1 MKPISALLHL
11 DGWKNLLSGFGT
23 HRDKVTTMSVAQPRP
38 FTDLD
43 LSMLYMGDGLSASIV
58 DTLPEDAVKTGW
70 EISGDD
76 GTLYKALKKL
86 ALPTALKKALAWA
99 NLYGGALLVMDIG
112 GAGAWDTPL
121 PSDLSRLS
129 LRGFRVYPR
138 SRIEFLS
145 QDMVKDPQSPYFE
158 DFERFEIYN
167 KLGGTFRVH
176 ASRCIPF
183 HGVEVPDKVNAGF
196 TEEQLYWGLSILPRC
211 AEAVS
216 ALAGTMQGVGNLGQE
231 LSIGKYKISNLEQMV
246 AEGDYKGLEDRMTA
260 IAMQKSIINGVLL
273 GEGEDYTRDN
283 LSLSGANELMDKMFL
298 NVASNS
304 RYPETKLFG
313 RSPSGENAT
322 GESDMENYYSRVAT
336 LQEEILGPALVRI
349 ATLLNA
355 TLKVLPAD
363 SLIEV
368 AFNPLWTQSDTEKS
382 TVRKALADADNIY
395 IQAGVLSPDEVRENR
410 FVGGYSMETAVDSTN
425 LKPLSGP
432 EPGTEG

>member
-11 DGWKNLLSGFGT
+11 DGWKSLLSGIGT
-23 HRDKVTTMSVAQPRP
+23 RRDKVTALSVDVPRQL
-38 FTDLD
+38 TDLD
-43 LSMLYMGDGLSASIV
+43 LSMLYMGDGLCASII
-58 DTLPEDAVKTGW
+58 DTLPEDAVKAGW

-76 GTLYKALKKL
+76 GTLYKALKKR
-86 ALPTALKKALAWA
+86 ALPTALKKALAWS

-121 PSDLSRLS
+121 PSELSHLS

-167 KLGGTFRVH
+167 KMGGTFRVH

-183 HGVEVPDKVNAGF
+183 HGVEIPDKVSAGF
-196 TEEQLYWGLSILPRC
+196 TEEQLYWGLSAIPRC
-211 AEAVS
+211 MDSVS
-216 ALAGTMQGVGNLGQE
+216 ALAGTMQGVGTLGQE
-231 LSIGKYKISNLEQMV
+231 LSIGKYKISNMEQMV
-246 AEGDYKGLEDRMTA
+246 AEGDTKGLQDRMTA

-283 LSLSGANELMDKMFL
+283 LALSGADELMDKMFL
-298 NVASNS
+298 KVASDA

-349 ATLLNA
+349 ATMLNA
-355 TLKVLPAD
+355 TLRVMPTED
-363 SLIEV
+363 PIEV
-368 AFNPLWTQSDTEKS
+368 TFNPLWTQSDTEKA
-382 TVRKALADADNIY
+382 TVRKTLAEADNIY
-395 IQAGVLSPDEVRENR
+395 IQAGVLSPDEVREDR
-410 FVGGYSMETAVDSTN
+410 FVGGYSMETSVDSTN
-425 LKPLSGP
+425 LKSLSGP
-432 EPGTEG
+432 EPGAGE